1 MDVWELY
8 QGDVLLGRITMTDS
22 DFPWRYGTLSPT
34 TAFASVKPLF
44 DAAQV
49 YIDADDYESPESD
62 AAFQALQVLGLSIR
76 DVDSDEYFSE
86 MLIWIDNLDASW
98 RC

>member
-1 MDVWELY
+1 METWELY
-8 QGDVLLGRITMTDS
+8 QDNVLLGQIAMTNS
-22 DFPWRYGTLSPT
+22 DFPWRYGTLLPT
-34 TAFASVKPLF
+34 AAFASVKPLF

-62 AAFQALQVLGLSIR
+62 AAFQALQALGLSIR

-86 MLIWIDNLDASW
+86 VLIWIDNLDASW